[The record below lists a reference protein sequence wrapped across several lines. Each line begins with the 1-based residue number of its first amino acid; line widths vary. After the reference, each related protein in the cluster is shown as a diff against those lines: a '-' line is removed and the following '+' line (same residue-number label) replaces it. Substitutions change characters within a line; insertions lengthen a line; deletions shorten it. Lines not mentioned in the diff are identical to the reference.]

1 MKKILLLLTI
11 ILSGCGSGMSV
22 LKERGFTNEQI
33 NAIPKGAT
41 QLIVEK
47 KVSKD
52 ALFDEMVRVL
62 IDRGYRIEKES
73 KDQGYITTEGKC
85 CLQLSTSYRA
95 NIVFSENNGVSRAV
109 IKSEWTANTGIAMY
123 GVVAM
128 PDWYE
133 TKWDGG
139 QRTSIAFAESI
150 AIANTIEN
158 AEISY
163 K

>member
-22 LKERGFTNEQI
+22 LKEQGFTNEQI

-41 QLIVEK
+41 QVIVEK
-47 KVSKD
+47 NVSKD
-52 ALFDEMVRVL
+52 TLFDEMVKVL

-109 IKSEWTANTGIAMY
+109 IKSE
-123 GVVAM
+123 
-128 PDWYE
+128 
-133 TKWDGG
+133 
-139 QRTSIAFAESI
+139 
-150 AIANTIEN
+150 
-158 AEISY
+158 
-163 K
+163 